1 MSTPHSGRK
10 NQPKRIR
17 ASIKK
22 DAMNPADFLKYDFR
36 FACEECSH
44 FDGEN
49 RRCTLGYN
57 VAPHLK
63 AQQHHDFELS
73 GRMAL
78 CRFHEID

>member
-1 MSTPHSGRK
+1 MSMSSGRFM
-10 NQPKRIR
+10 PKRIR

-22 DAMNPADFLKYDFR
+22 DVVNPHDYLNYDIR
-36 FACEECSH
+36 SACEECSH
-44 FDGEN
+44 FAAEKVQ
-49 RRCTLGYN
+49 CTLGFN

-63 AQQHHDFELS
+63 AQQTHEMELS